1 MRQDHVVLSPVGPR
15 VTQIYSA
22 AAAGIQK
29 LVPPRVENPD
39 LSKASLEETR
49 IKLCMLGLLP
59 EIPPF
64 QFLPFRFIQLHF
76 PQVFEQSDVCPRIVN
91 RTLTCGSVNMF
102 SSDNDLG

>member
-1 MRQDHVVLSPVGPR
+1 MVLSPVGPR

-22 AAAGIQK
+22 AAARIQK

-39 LSKASLEETR
+39 LSKAFLEETR

-64 QFLPFRFIQLHF
+64 QFLPFRFIQLYF
-76 PQVFEQSDVCPRIVN
+76 PHVSSKV
-91 RTLTCGSVNMF
+91 TCAPE
-102 SSDNDLG
+102 L